1 MLTYHILF
9 WFISLFPLCQCWSPT
24 NSYAPGKVKC
34 PSSDILRVAN
44 SISDE
49 EDEWLQ
55 GRDKVTNKKIVEF
68 LKYANMTD
76 IDPEDYGKLNRSI
89 HIGLAFSGGGYRA
102 MLNGAGQLSALDER
116 TKGPDGGKAKGLNG
130 LLQAS
135 TYIAGLSGGSWLVGS
150 VAFNN
155 FTSIQDIV
163 DHKTD
168 IWNLKHSIVNYSG
181 INVVKTYRYYKGIS
195 DDIDD
200 KENAGFELSL
210 TDTWGRALSHQFLST
225 TDDAGASMTFS
236 SMQDWD
242 VFKNYEM
249 PFPIF
254 VSDARA
260 PHTKIISINSTLIE
274 FNPFE
279 MGSFDKSVYQFSKMK
294 YLGTELKDGK
304 TNGTCVSGFDN
315 AGFVMGS
322 SSSLFNQ
329 AVLRINTTSLSSTIK
344 SLISEILKEV
354 DQDEDDV
361 AIYQPNPFYE
371 TDVGTSPHIAE
382 NDTLTI
388 VDGGEDGQNI
398 PLYPLTQPV
407 RSVDVIFA
415 YDNSADVKNWPNG
428 ASLTKTFARQ
438 FTETGN
444 GTIFPYVPDVNTFI
458 NLNLTARPTFFGCDA
473 KNLSSLLQHRNISTY
488 SNQSSSYSIYDSP
501 LIVYTANR
509 PFSYWSN
516 TSTFDLK
523 YDDDERNSMIRNG
536 FEVASRNNLTLDS
549 EWPACVGC
557 AIIRRLQERNGEEQ
571 TEQCKRCF
579 ERYCWDGT
587 LDTKETEDRYNFTD
601 EGTTSASDST
611 KGNGANLVS
620 FSWALWLGSLIVL
633 SFFGLN

>member
-168 IWNLKHSIVNYSG
+168 IWNLKHSIVNYGG

-473 KNLSSLLQHRNISTY
+473 KNLTSLIRKQNITFTNDTDPY
-488 SNQSSSYSIYDSP
+488 SVYDSP

-509 PFSYWSN
+509 PFSYHSN
-516 TSTFDLK
+516 TSTYKLK
-523 YDDDERNSMIRNG
+523 YDDKERNSIIRNG

-557 AIIRRLQERNGEEQ
+557 AIIRRSQERNGEEQ